1 MKMRCAGG
9 LRTPVSRAIRTEA
22 IARQSEKWPSML
34 AALLVALALA
44 VACDGGTITG
54 IDVASPEFLDHPDC
68 QTISRVPLS
77 VENLKFSFGDGEFE
91 INAEMARDAPQRT
104 QGYMCRSDITAGTGM
119 WFELPAETSRRFWM
133 YNTYV
138 PLDVIYFDA
147 SDVAVAAV
155 TLLPCP
161 RAEVESD
168 NAWRNRCEWESQQF
182 SAGESPHINVLE
194 LPAGWLASEGFDL
207 IKAPKNLTVL
217 R

>member
-1 MKMRCAGG
+1 M
-9 LRTPVSRAIRTEA
+9 SRAIRTET
-22 IARQSEKWPSML
+22 IARQSAITPTV
-34 AALLVALALA
+34 LVALVVALGLA
-44 VACDGGTITG
+44 IACGGSTVTRLNT
-54 IDVASPEFLDHPDC
+54 ASPIFLEHTDC

-77 VENLKFSFGDGEFE
+77 VEILNFSFGDGEFE

-104 QGYMCRSDITAGTGM
+104 QGYMCRSDIAAGTGM
-119 WFELPAETSRRFWM
+119 WFELPAETNRGFWM

-138 PLDVIYFDA
+138 PLDIIYFDA
-147 SDVAVAAV
+147 SDVAVGVV

-168 NAWRNRCEWESQQF
+168 NAWRNRCALESQQF
-182 SAGESPHINVLE
+182 SAGESQHINVLE

-207 IKAPKNLTVL
+207 IKAPKNLTLL